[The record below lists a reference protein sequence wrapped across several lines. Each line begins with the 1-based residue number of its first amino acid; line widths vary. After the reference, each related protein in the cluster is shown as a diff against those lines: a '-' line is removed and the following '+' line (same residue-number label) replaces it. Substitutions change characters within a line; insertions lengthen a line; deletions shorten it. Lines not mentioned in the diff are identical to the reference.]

1 MTIMQQIGRAQNEI
15 ETRGASRDF
24 VQLARCLMLSK
35 GVLPTARTI
44 AEQRGTS
51 DRVEESEE
59 QCRTFGLY
67 QAFIHSMGRVARG
80 PPSLELLLVLGEA
93 VNLRSLRRNVAGL
106 FLLVAKTRGASAF
119 GP

>member
-1 MTIMQQIGRAQNEI
+1 
-15 ETRGASRDF
+15 
-24 VQLARCLMLSK
+24 
-35 GVLPTARTI
+35 
-44 AEQRGTS
+44 
-51 DRVEESEE
+51 
-59 QCRTFGLY
+59 
-67 QAFIHSMGRVARG
+67 MGRVARG